1 MHLLV
6 GVTSRDMMG
15 PMGSGRETKVRAVS
29 RRRRSARRARV
40 VARFRARIAGLV
52 AVIAGGVAVVDHLAG
67 SAGTVEKVSAGIAFA
82 AGV

>member
-1 MHLLV
+1 
-6 GVTSRDMMG
+6 MME
-15 PMGSGRETKVRAVS
+15 PMIGRETKVRAVS

-40 VARFRARIAGLV
+40 VARFRARIVGLV
-52 AVIAGGVAVVDHLAG
+52 AVIAGGVAVVDHFAG